1 MKGSSENIHKKFE
14 ATFERSVLN
23 GNIQDVIQ
31 ICQVSEIL
39 HSELILLLHW
49 TIEERLQVGI
59 LKGYSELDLIQSP
72 FERLCTLIDLCK

>member
-14 ATFERSVLN
+14 TTFERSVLN
-23 GNIQDVIQ
+23 RNIQDVIQ

-59 LKGYSELDLIQSP
+59 LKRHSELDLIQSP
-72 FERLCTLIDLCK
+72 FERLCTLIDLC